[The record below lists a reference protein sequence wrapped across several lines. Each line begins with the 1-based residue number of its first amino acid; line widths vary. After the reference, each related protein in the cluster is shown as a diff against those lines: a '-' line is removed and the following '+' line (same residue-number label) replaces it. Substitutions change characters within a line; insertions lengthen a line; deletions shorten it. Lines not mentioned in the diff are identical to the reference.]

1 MGYVGGVQFKQ
12 RLNAAL
18 GYMNLDMT
26 DEALAELDALS
37 PEERSLPESHAVRT
51 AVLIRRRDWE
61 GALKLARRLCLSH
74 PDQPSPFLDLAFCL
88 HELQRTEEAKQ
99 TLLTGP
105 PLLRKSGIFFYN
117 MACYE
122 AQLGNLAPARDYL
135 NQAVQLDD
143 RYREMAL
150 DDPDLAP
157 LKNAPLS

>member
-1 MGYVGGVQFKQ
+1 MQFKQ

-26 DEALAELDALS
+26 DEALTELDALP
-37 PEERSLPESHAVRT
+37 PEEIHLPETHAVRT
-51 AVLIRRRDWE
+51 AILIRRRNWE
-61 GALKLARRLCLSH
+61 GALELARCLCHSH
-74 PDQPSPFLDLAFCL
+74 PDQPSPFLDHAFCL

-99 TLLTGP
+99 ILLTGP
-105 PLLRKSGIFFYN
+105 AVLRQTGIFYYN

-135 NQAVQLDD
+135 NQAVKMDD

-157 LKNAPLS
+157 LKNAPHS